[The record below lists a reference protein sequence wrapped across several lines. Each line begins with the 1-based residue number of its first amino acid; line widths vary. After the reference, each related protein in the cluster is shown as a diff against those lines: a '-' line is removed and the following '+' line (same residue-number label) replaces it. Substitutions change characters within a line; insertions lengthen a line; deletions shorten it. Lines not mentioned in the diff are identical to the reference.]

1 MKSLKANIIVSLLIA
16 TLVST
21 LAYFNPTSLQKFDT
35 NFIDLFL
42 NIRGESNVSSQIAI
56 VDIDEKSLKALG
68 QWPWSRDKISLIL
81 ENLNS
86 ANMGIL
92 GFDMIF
98 AESDRSSPK
107 QVLEKFGYKD
117 ERAKDFDEVFAKTLL
132 ESPAILGFVL
142 NFEQN
147 LTNTPPRLNTIF
159 IEKNRD
165 DFNNFIPQAMGVTT
179 NLPILQKS
187 AYSAGSFN
195 MIPDLDGVVRYVPM
209 LFRYSD
215 SLYPSLSL
223 EMIRAMLGVKVVK
236 VIYDEN
242 GVESIEMGEL
252 KIPTDRYG
260 RVFVNYRGPKKMYNY
275 ISALDIYN
283 NTFKKEDIEGKILL
297 LGTSSAGL
305 MDLRSTPLDSTFPGV
320 EIHANVIDNIIN
332 SDFLQKP
339 SFVFGKIVL
348 IIFISIILLS
358 IFLTFL
364 SPLISMVF
372 SIFYIA
378 SMLYG
383 FYYEMFQN
391 GIVLNI
397 LYPFIGVLLTLGYIF
412 LYKLITESKQKEL
425 IRDKFSK
432 KVSPQIVDE
441 LMNSEVAL
449 ETKEKVVTIFF
460 SDIRD
465 FTTISECFDSP
476 KELIEFINSYL
487 SPISDIILKERGTID
502 KYIGD
507 AVMAYWNA
515 PLDLKNHA
523 DHALSSAILQLQ
535 ELDNLN
541 IGYKKQGYPAINI
554 GIGLHTGLVTVGE
567 MGSVDRSD
575 FTIIGDSVN
584 LGSRLEGL
592 TKFYGAKII
601 ISEDTKKLLTKKY
614 KIRELDR
621 VQVKGKSKSITIFE
635 VLGFGDFSDDEK
647 IIEKR
652 YIDALNLYKN
662 AKFDL
667 SAYEFEKLGDT
678 TLYNLYAKRC
688 KELQGQDIEDFDGVY
703 KFTTK

>member
-1 MKSLKANIIVSLLIA
+1 MKSLKANIIISLLIA
-16 TLVST
+16 TLIST
-21 LAYFNPTSLQKFDT
+21 LAYINPSSLQKFDA
-35 NFIDLFL
+35 NFVDMFL
-42 NIRGESNVSSQIAI
+42 NIRGDTNASKNIAI
-56 VDIDEKSLKALG
+56 IDIDEKSLKELG
-68 QWPWSRDKISLIL
+68 QWPWSRDKISQLL
-81 ENLNS
+81 ENLNG
-86 ANMGIL
+86 ADMGIL

-117 ERAKDFDEVFAKTLL
+117 ERAKDFDEILANTLL
-132 ESPAILGFVL
+132 TSPAILGFVF
-142 NFEQN
+142 NFENNQ
-147 LTNTPPRLNTIF
+147 TNPPPRLNTVF

-165 DFNNFIPQAMGVTT
+165 DYNDFIPTSIGVTT
-179 NLPILQKS
+179 NLSILQKS

-195 MIPDLDGVVRYVPM
+195 MIPDSDGVVRYVPM

-215 SLYPSLSL
+215 TLYPSLSL
-223 EMIRAMLGVKVVK
+223 EMIRAMLGAKVVK
-236 VIYDEN
+236 VNYDEN
-242 GVESIEMGEL
+242 GVESIDMGEL

-260 RVFVNYRGPKKMYNY
+260 RVFINYRGPKKMYNY

-283 NTFKKEDIEGKILL
+283 NSFKKEDIEGKILL
-297 LGTSSAGL
+297 LGTSAAGL
-305 MDLRSTPLDSTFPGV
+305 MDLRSTPLDSTYPGV
-320 EIHANVIDNIIN
+320 EIHATVIDNIVN

-348 IIFISIILLS
+348 IIFVSILLLS

-364 SPLISMVF
+364 SPLKSMVF
-372 SIFYIA
+372 SIFYIFV
-378 SMLYG
+378 MLYG
-383 FYYEMFQN
+383 FYYEMFHN

-397 LYPFIGVLLTLGYIF
+397 LYPFIGVLVTLSYIF
-412 LYKLITESKQKEL
+412 LYKLLTESKQKEL
-425 IRDKFSK
+425 IKDKFAK

-465 FTTISECFDSP
+465 FTTISEGFDSP

-487 SPISDIILKERGTID
+487 SPVSDIILKTHGTID

-523 DHALSSAILQLQ
+523 DYALKSAILQLQ
-535 ELDNLN
+535 ELDKLN
-541 IGYKKQGYPAINI
+541 IGYKEKGYPAINI

-567 MGSVDRSD
+567 MGSYERSD

-601 ISEDTKKLLTKKY
+601 ISEDTKELLTKQY
-614 KIRELDR
+614 KIRELDK
-621 VQVKGKSKSITIFE
+621 VQVKGKTKSITIYE
-635 VLGFGDFSDDEK
+635 VLGFGEFDKE
-647 IIEKR
+647 EEVVEQR
-652 YIDALNLYKN
+652 YLKALNLYKD

-667 SAYEFEKLGDT
+667 SAQEFVKLGDT
-678 TLYNLYAKRC
+678 TLYKLYVDRC
-688 KELQGQDIEDFDGVY
+688 KELQKQDIKDFDGVY